1 MEKSANKNIVILV
14 FLLLLLPSAAFG
26 QKRHGDIDIALLGDS
41 NTWIAG
47 DDCSQPKGWP
57 YWFDKKFQP
66 RSLANY
72 SRSGAT
78 WTNTANTVRNLKAYS
93 EILDDNN
100 VVCNQIARLI
110 ADVDNGSTASP
121 QVIIIGAGTNDAWF
135 RKRRPGVFSET
146 PAQAFADTD
155 TLITGRKP
163 SEVLSLASSVRY
175 GCELLMQR
183 FPDAQIVL
191 LTPTQATVCGY
202 EPIRQAADII
212 EECGRRLSI
221 STIPLEGGSGTYR
234 AIEKVKKTHTSDGA
248 HTNPDG
254 ARRHGYFIANQ
265 LESILLF

>member
-1 MEKSANKNIVILV
+1 MEKSANKIIVIL
-14 FLLLLLPSAAFG
+14 FLLLLLLPAGTLG
-26 QKRHGDIDIALLGDS
+26 QKRHGDLDIALLGDS

-57 YWFDKKFQP
+57 YWFEKKFQP
-66 RSLANY
+66 RSIANY

-78 WTNTANTVRNLKAYS
+78 WTNTANTVRSLEAYS

-100 VVCNQIARLI
+100 VVYNQIARLI
-110 ADVDNGSTASP
+110 ADVDNGGTAAP
-121 QVIIIGAGTNDAWF
+121 QVIIISAGTNDAWF
-135 RKRRPGVFSET
+135 QKRRPGVFSET
-146 PAQAFADTD
+146 PAQAFANTD
-155 TLITGRKP
+155 ALITGLKP
-163 SEVLSLASSVRY
+163 SEVLSLALSVRY
-175 GCELLMQR
+175 GCELLMLR

-202 EPIRQAADII
+202 NPIRETADII

-221 STIPLEGGSGTYR
+221 ATIAMEGGSGTYR
-234 AIEKVKKTHTSDGA
+234 AIEYVKKTHTSDGA